1 MDPRELKRIAI
12 NIAHN
17 AVPPTENAEIATRL
31 NISAAAIDSDNT
43 DPLGCGRIDT
53 RLLALVRLEESLGA
67 ASPGR
72 L

>member
-1 MDPRELKRIAI
+1 MDTRELKRIAI

-53 RLLALVRLEESLGA
+53 RLLALVS
-67 ASPGR
+67 
-72 L
+72 